1 MSIKFKSI
9 QRGTP
14 GVVGGGTK
22 KFYASP
28 VVSGE
33 TSLDK
38 VSKQVEKISTVSG
51 ADILAVL
58 YASVD
63 VSITELANGNIV
75 RLGELGSFRV
85 SFSSEGVATEGE
97 VLAGIIKG
105 ARILFTPGAKLK
117 ELLKT
122 VKYEKAK

>member
-1 MSIKFKSI
+1 M
-9 QRGTP
+9 
-14 GVVGGGTK
+14 
-22 KFYASP
+22 
-28 VVSGE
+28 
-33 TSLDK
+33 
-38 VSKQVEKISTVSG
+38 
-51 ADILAVL
+51 AVL

-85 SFSSEGVATEGE
+85 SFSSEGVTTEGE

-105 ARILFTPGAKLK
+105 ARIIFTPGAKLK